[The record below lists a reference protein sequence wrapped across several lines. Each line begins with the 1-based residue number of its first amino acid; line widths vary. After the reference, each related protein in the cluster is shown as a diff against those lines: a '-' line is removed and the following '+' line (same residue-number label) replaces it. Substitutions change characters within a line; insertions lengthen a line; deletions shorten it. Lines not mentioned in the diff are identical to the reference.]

1 MDMQTVASFS
11 TVASFLPVHMN
22 PEDSSLLV
30 DKIQVEANSFIVVIV
45 QAKDSLQ
52 MVKMVQARDNTL
64 MVMWRG
70 QNPCLHDGD
79 SYVLSE
85 LFSS

>member
-1 MDMQTVASFS
+1 MDIQTVACFS

-52 MVKMVQARDNTL
+52 MVKMDNL
-64 MVMWRG
+64 KLFENR
-70 QNPCLHDGD
+70 
-79 SYVLSE
+79 SYISNKR
-85 LFSS
+85 

>member
-1 MDMQTVASFS
+1 MDIQTVACFS

-52 MVKMVQARDNTL
+52 MVKMVQDNL
-64 MVMWRG
+64 KLFENR
-70 QNPCLHDGD
+70 
-79 SYVLSE
+79 SYISNKR
-85 LFSS
+85 